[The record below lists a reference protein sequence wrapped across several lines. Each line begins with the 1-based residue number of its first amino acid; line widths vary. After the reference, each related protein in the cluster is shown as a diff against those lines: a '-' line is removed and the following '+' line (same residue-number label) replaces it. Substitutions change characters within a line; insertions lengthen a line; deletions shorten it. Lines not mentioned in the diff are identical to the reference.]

1 MKHKDIARRSRN
13 QSPHPALSLGFALS
27 GSRFARATFSQ
38 REKDTPAECS
48 SPSGRGCREA
58 AGEGSENF
66 VKKTRS
72 YAIVIQRKAARN
84 NSLMRPFFVSLW
96 FLIMSP
102 YFRTPVLSFQIGH
115 SRFEI
120 PRFGKSV
127 RFVTSL
133 RVSPGTSSLRRC
145 WWWHVL

>member
-38 REKDTPAECS
+38 WEKDTPAECP

-66 VKKTRS
+66 VQKTRS
-72 YAIVIQRKAARN
+72 NILVFVFLGLRRKRRSMTRRLLMVIAIV
-84 NSLMRPFFVSLW
+84 LL
-96 FLIMSP
+96 
-102 YFRTPVLSFQIGH
+102 
-115 SRFEI
+115 
-120 PRFGKSV
+120 
-127 RFVTSL
+127 TSIA
-133 RVSPGTSSLRRC
+133 VAGQKPKIWTQPKTA
-145 WWWHVL
+145 